1 MMMMMMIC
9 EIRLNMSI
17 SAFEMFKN
25 QTIPHVKPNF
35 KMCVSLYML
44 QLEKYAYHDMNK
56 YASRIEFCCKYA
68 PFGVGFYSVFWQKF

>member
-1 MMMMMMIC
+1 
-9 EIRLNMSI
+9 MSI
-17 SAFEMFKN
+17 SAFEMLVN
-25 QTIPHVKPNF
+25 QTIPQVKPNF

-68 PFGVGFYSVFWQKF
+68 HFGVGFYSVFWQKF